1 MIPVVAEQTGV
12 LRRLHGLMDLEE
24 EALKSALL
32 AEPGRLEGREVFTEL
47 IFSGRRP
54 QGRPEEY
61 ALLIESIF
69 EGYLLHYGRGRLM
82 AEPDP
87 DLRLLAGAYLFAFGL
102 SRLAEIGDLESI
114 RELADLITLCARTH
128 AASQNGASQEPW
140 PLTGALW
147 ALSVLAIA
155 AGGWPEKDEAKL
167 EARAG
172 RVAPVEPMLE
182 VTRARAKQAGLE
194 RQLEQALIAF
204 AGAVEV
210 RDTATYQP

>member
-82 AEPDP
+82 AE
-87 DLRLLAGAYLFAFGL
+87 GSFSY
-102 SRLAEIGDLESI
+102 S
-114 RELADLITLCARTH
+114 
-128 AASQNGASQEPW
+128 
-140 PLTGALW
+140 
-147 ALSVLAIA
+147 
-155 AGGWPEKDEAKL
+155 
-167 EARAG
+167 G
-172 RVAPVEPMLE
+172 R
-182 VTRARAKQAGLE
+182 RARQNV
-194 RQLEQALIAF
+194 
-204 AGAVEV
+204 AV
-210 RDTATYQP
+210 RPS